1 MEVSMRRVLF
11 AVVALIGFGALLASA
26 CGGSSSTA
34 PSGTARLNVR
44 ITDSPF
50 SDARAFLVTFTE
62 VSANRDDE
70 GWQTLRFGDGASSRT
85 CDLKKL
91 QGAQDVLGTGALP
104 AGHYEQIRLQ
114 VSTAALY
121 FDAPSAGPACGPSIG
136 APGGRS
142 APVTIPSGV
151 VRLNREFDLTTG
163 NATTI
168 VLDFDG
174 DKSVHE
180 TGNGRFMM
188 QPVIS
193 VVSVQ

>member
-1 MEVSMRRVLF
+1 MRRVLF
-11 AVVALIGFGALLASA
+11 AVVASIGFGVLLSSS
-26 CGGSSSTA
+26 CGDSSTA
-34 PSGTARLNVR
+34 PSGTATLNVR

-50 SDARAFLVTFTE
+50 ADARALLVTFTE
-62 VSANRDDE
+62 VSVNREDE

-91 QGAQDVLGTGALP
+91 QGAQDVLGTGALR
-104 AGHYEQIRLQ
+104 AGHYEQLRLQ
-114 VSTAALY
+114 VSSATLY
-121 FDAPSAGPACGPSIG
+121 FDAPSAGPACAPSMA
-136 APGGRS
+136 APSGRS

-151 VRLNREFDLTTG
+151 VRLNREFDLTTD

-174 DKSVHE
+174 NQSVHE

-188 QPVIS
+188 QPVIH

>member
-1 MEVSMRRVLF
+1 MLRRVLLASIACG
-11 AVVALIGFGALLASA
+11 AVVALA
-26 CGGSSSTA
+26 CGGSDSSTT
-34 PSGTARLNVR
+34 PSGSGTLNVR

-62 VSANRDDE
+62 VSANRNDE
-70 GWQTLRFGDGASSRT
+70 GWQRLTFANGASTRT

-104 AGHYEQIRLQ
+104 AGHYEQIRLE
-114 VSTAALY
+114 VSAATLY
-121 FDAPSAGPACGPSIG
+121 FETPSSGPACAPSIP

-142 APVTIPSGV
+142 AQVTIPSGV
-151 VRLNREFDLTTG
+151 VRLNREFDLTND

-174 DKSVHE
+174 DRSVHE

-188 QPVIS
+188 QPVIR

>member
-1 MEVSMRRVLF
+1 MRRSFF
-11 AVVALIGFGALLASA
+11 AVIASIGLGATLAAA
-26 CGGSSSTA
+26 CGDSSTT
-34 PSGTARLNVR
+34 PSGTATLNDR

-62 VSANRDDE
+62 VSANRNDL
-70 GWQTLRFGDGASSRT
+70 GWQTLTFAGGASSRT

-91 QGAQDVLGTGALP
+91 QGAQDVLGTGALAP
-104 AGHYEQIRLQ
+104 GHYEQIRLQ
-114 VSTAALY
+114 VSMAMLFFETV
-121 FDAPSAGPACGPSIG
+121 SSGPACAPSIA

-142 APVTIPSGV
+142 AAVTIPSGV
-151 VRLNREFDLTTG
+151 IRLNRTFALKAD

-168 VLDFDG
+168 LLDFDG

-188 QPVIS
+188 QPVIQ

>member
-1 MEVSMRRVLF
+1 MRRVLF
-11 AVVALIGFGALLASA
+11 AVVASIGFGALFTSA
-26 CGGSSSTA
+26 CGDSSATM
-34 PSGTARLNVR
+34 PTGTANLSVR

-62 VSANRDDE
+62 VSVNRDDE
-70 GWQTLRFGDGASSRT
+70 GWQTLRFADGPSSRT

-104 AGHYEQIRLQ
+104 AGHYQQIRLQ
-114 VSTAALY
+114 VSSAALY
-121 FDAPSAGPACGPSIG
+121 FDAPSAGPACGSSIA
-136 APGGRS
+136 APGGRN

-151 VRLNREFDLTTG
+151 VRLNREFDLTTDK
-163 NATTI
+163 ATTI

-188 QPVIS
+188 QPVIH

>member
-1 MEVSMRRVLF
+1 MRLALF
-11 AVVALIGFGALLASA
+11 VVVASVGFGVLVSSA
-26 CGGSSSTA
+26 CGDSSTA
-34 PSGTARLNVR
+34 PSGTATLNVR

-50 SDARAFLVTFTE
+50 ADARALLVTFTE
-62 VSANRDDE
+62 VSVNREDE

-91 QGAQDVLGTGALP
+91 QGAQDVLGTGALA
-104 AGHYEQIRLQ
+104 AGHYEQIRLN
-114 VSTAALY
+114 VSTATLY
-121 FDAPSAGPACGPSIG
+121 FDAPSAGPACATSIA

-151 VRLNREFDLTTG
+151 VRLNREFDLTAD
-163 NATTI
+163 NASTI

-174 DKSVHE
+174 DKSIHQ

-188 QPVIS
+188 QPVIHI
-193 VVSVQ
+193 VSVQ